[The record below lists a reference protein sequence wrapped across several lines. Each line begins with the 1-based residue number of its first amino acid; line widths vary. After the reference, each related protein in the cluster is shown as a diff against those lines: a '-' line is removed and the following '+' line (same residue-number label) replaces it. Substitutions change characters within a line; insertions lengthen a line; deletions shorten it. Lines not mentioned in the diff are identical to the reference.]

1 MEAFGENQNQ
11 LSALISLLDEP
22 DQGIF
27 SRVRDQIFSYGFQ
40 AVPLL
45 ETAWEATFDSFVQ
58 KRIEDIIHDIHINQ
72 LYIELT
78 NWAHLGNQSLL
89 DGYIYFTRSVFQN
102 LDEADL
108 RKQIHAIRRDIWLE
122 LNENLTSLEKVK
134 VLNHIIFEVHGF
146 KLSPARKAEIRFLLM
161 NNVLETK
168 TGFSIALGLLYTLL
182 AQSLDLPVAGI
193 LLPGERY
200 VMAWLD
206 ALPEPGKKPPRV
218 MFYINPENNGGV
230 FTRNEITALLRHL
243 KQPLEEQHYQ
253 PVENKVILAKMFELL
268 AFLQANVG
276 DPSRVDETDHLRS
289 ALL

>member
-1 MEAFGENQNQ
+1 MEALGENQNQ

-108 RKQIHAIRRDIWLE
+108 RK
-122 LNENLTSLEKVK
+122 
-134 VLNHIIFEVHGF
+134 
-146 KLSPARKAEIRFLLM
+146 
-161 NNVLETK
+161 
-168 TGFSIALGLLYTLL
+168 
-182 AQSLDLPVAGI
+182 
-193 LLPGERY
+193 
-200 VMAWLD
+200 
-206 ALPEPGKKPPRV
+206 
-218 MFYINPENNGGV
+218 
-230 FTRNEITALLRHL
+230 
-243 KQPLEEQHYQ
+243 
-253 PVENKVILAKMFELL
+253 
-268 AFLQANVG
+268 
-276 DPSRVDETDHLRS
+276 
-289 ALL
+289 